1 MPPTLFAPTR
11 NGSYSDYIPRLPE
24 KSSQRVPSRVD
35 IRERSRRYENTTRQL
50 PTQRLVERY
59 TASKKKARCCG
70 PLVLIWRRSVFAEPK
85 TQQMQKVIEE
95 HENICE
101 QPGGGDD
108 VVSFPAL
115 NNALRLPDNPAAG
128 EQDKHD

>member
-1 MPPTLFAPTR
+1 MDPTVTIYPVCL
-11 NGSYSDYIPRLPE
+11 
-24 KSSQRVPSRVD
+24 
-35 IRERSRRYENTTRQL
+35 RSRASECPPESISERDQDVTRTPRGNYLRSGLSSVKPQ
-50 PTQRLVERY
+50 
-59 TASKKKARCCG
+59 AKKKARCCG

-95 HENICE
+95 HEDICE